1 MIENILKKLSEVS
14 SRFEEIESLLSQ
26 PGVTEDQENYINL
39 TKEYS
44 EISPIVQS
52 YKELISVQM
61 GISEAETMQ
70 NDSDA
75 ELRELAQLELIELK
89 EKLIE
94 LEQDLKKLLLPKDPD
109 DSRNVF
115 LEVRAGTGGDEASLF
130 AADLFSMYQKYS
142 DLNSWKFD
150 ILSVSETGLKG
161 VKEAI
166 CNISGLNVFSKLKFE
181 SGVHSC
187 LLYTSPSPRDGL
199 LSRMPSSA

>member
-150 ILSVSETGLKG
+150 ILSISETGLKG
-161 VKEAI
+161 IKEVI
-166 CNISGLNVFSKLKFE
+166 CNISGKNVFQN
-181 SGVHSC
+181 
-187 LLYTSPSPRDGL
+187 
-199 LSRMPSSA
+199 

>member
-75 ELRELAQLELIELK
+75 ELRELEHKIKMDSIRFAHKKYLIK
-89 EKLIE
+89 
-94 LEQDLKKLLLPKDPD
+94 
-109 DSRNVF
+109 N
-115 LEVRAGTGGDEASLF
+115 
-130 AADLFSMYQKYS
+130 
-142 DLNSWKFD
+142 
-150 ILSVSETGLKG
+150 
-161 VKEAI
+161 
-166 CNISGLNVFSKLKFE
+166 
-181 SGVHSC
+181 
-187 LLYTSPSPRDGL
+187 
-199 LSRMPSSA
+199 